1 MTIQIDTRE
10 KEKAIQAILS
20 TFDRKNVEYFKS
32 KLFVGDYM
40 NLDNPRLVVDRKQN
54 LQEICNNVTQDRARF
69 IRELKRAKQYGIRIV
84 FLIEHGENVRKLD
97 DVRNWTNPRLKTSP
111 KAVSGVRLHKTL
123 KIISDTFDTDFLFC
137 SKAETGRE
145 IIKILGGSNG

>member
-20 TFDRKNVEYFKS
+20 TFDGKNVEYFKS

-69 IRELKRAKQYGIRIV
+69 IRELKRAKQYGIKIV
-84 FLIEHGENVRKLD
+84 FLIEHGENIRQLD
-97 DVRNWTNPRLKTSP
+97 DVLNWINPRLKTSP
-111 KAVSGVRLHKTL
+111 KAVSGVQLHKTL
-123 KIISDTFDTDFLFC
+123 KIISDTFDTKFLFC
-137 SKAETGRE
+137 SKAETGRA
-145 IIKILGGSNG
+145 IIKILGVSNG

>member
-20 TFDRKNVEYFKS
+20 TFDGKNVEYFKS

-69 IRELKRAKQYGIRIV
+69 IRELKRAKQYGIKIV
-84 FLIEHGENVRKLD
+84 FLIEHGENVRQLD
-97 DVRNWTNPRLKTSP
+97 DVLNWKNPRLKTSP
-111 KAVSGVRLHKTL
+111 KAVSGVQLHKKL
-123 KIISDTFDTDFLFC
+123 KIISDTFDTEFLFC
-137 SKAETGRE
+137 SKAETGRA
-145 IIKILGGSNG
+145 IIKILGGLNG